1 MANIKYLLL
10 ILFGWLSVTASLLMT
25 LAIARYMPQG
35 LVFLWLI
42 WFTVMLY
49 HYKTSKV
56 HRYQHS
62 FLLLGGM
69 AYNAMFAIITYYGLT
84 YFDTLWAMLSL
95 ETQQRV
101 MQAVQ
106 LVFPF
111 PRQLIEFF
119 YILMFIYGYGFILWR
134 VVLLFV
140 ADALQHKNY
149 RYVDLFYQLGYVNHQ
164 QQWLLKPYIHDLK
177 YLAILVAIMAGILN
191 LQVAYWFYQQ
201 VAHQWLVWLQLAL
214 IALAVDWY
222 YWLSGELYR
231 PSAGQF
237 AQQTQLPQQTP
248 NFESLWRRY
257 HQFWKNKWLV
267 AGNRSTGG
275 KER

>member
-10 ILFGWLSVTASLLMT
+10 MMFGWLSVTASLLMT
-25 LAIARYMPQG
+25 LAIATYIPSG

-42 WFTVMLY
+42 WLCVMLY
-49 HYKTSKV
+49 QYKTTKAN
-56 HRYQHS
+56 RYQHS
-62 FLLLGGM
+62 FVLLGGVL
-69 AYNAMFAIITYYGLT
+69 YSVIFAILTYYGLT
-84 YFDTLWAMLSL
+84 YFDTLWAMLSF

-106 LVFPF
+106 FVFPF
-111 PRQLIEFF
+111 PQQLIEFF
-119 YILMFIYGYGFILWR
+119 YILMFLYGYGFILWR
-134 VVLLFV
+134 VTLLVL
-140 ADALQHKNY
+140 ADALQQKNNHY
-149 RYVDLFYQLGYVNHQ
+149 LNLFYQLMYVEHQ
-164 QQWLLKPYIHDLK
+164 QQWLLKPYVHDLK
-177 YLAILVAIMAGILN
+177 YLAILVAILASVLN

-201 VAHQWLVWLQLAL
+201 VAHQWLVWLQVAL
-214 IALAVDWY
+214 IVLAVDWY

-237 AQQTQLPQQTP
+237 SQQAQLPQHSP

>member
-111 PRQLIEFF
+111 PQQLIEFF
-119 YILMFIYGYGFILWR
+119 YILMFLYGYGFILWR

-177 YLAILVAIMAGILN
+177 YLAILVAIVAGILN

-201 VAHQWLVWLQLAL
+201 IAHQWLVWLQLAL

-222 YWLSGELYR
+222 YWLSGEFYR
-231 PSAGQF
+231 PRAGQF

-275 KER
+275 KDR